1 MEQLS
6 RDGTNVSERL
16 ARNKTNTNHRNTG
29 ERMSQVVAGMLTLK
43 HWRRTRGRQR
53 TVDDGLARLKIN
65 GQTGHRRYS
74 SPPISLPK
82 WEKYLH
88 SAVSAN
94 GHPTAVNEHVGS
106 TLGFTK
112 CQECNKLGLAHLP
125 LFLRLGSPSSQSYF
139 DCAHLYII
147 LYKDK
152 IWKY

>member
-1 MEQLS
+1 
-6 RDGTNVSERL
+6 
-16 ARNKTNTNHRNTG
+16 
-29 ERMSQVVAGMLTLK
+29 MSQVVGGMLTLK

-106 TLGFTK
+106 RFYKMPRMQQT
-112 CQECNKLGLAHLP
+112 GLSALAA
-125 LFLRLGSPSSQSYF
+125 FSQARLT
-139 DCAHLYII
+139 
-147 LYKDK
+147 
-152 IWKY
+152 